1 MFYYLNTVLILNIPW
16 GHSPQILQFATR
28 FLVMQIFDEK
38 MCSRLKIIGSIEK
51 RFILKPPC
59 NLSKSAFIRFNLL
72 DTFWNPFQIFPNSER
87 IKIRIFLKSKSRPCF
102 LKSPVLQHEELRTFR
117 LVWPTLTQLT
127 RLTNHKKFQNF
138 SRPQNFNFR
147 INSISNYVQF
157 KFQGS
162 GTVTWQ

>member
-1 MFYYLNTVLILNIPW
+1 MLCSKSYLIIFTRVLLFEYRTDSEYTLRSFTSNFTVCDTLHTILC
-16 GHSPQILQFATR
+16 TR

-87 IKIRIFLKSKSRPCF
+87 IKIRIFLKSKSRSCF

-117 LVWPTLTQLT
+117 LVGLFTNPYPTYPSYQ
-127 RLTNHKKFQNF
+127 
-138 SRPQNFNFR
+138 P
-147 INSISNYVQF
+147 
-157 KFQGS
+157 
-162 GTVTWQ
+162 